1 MSLIVITANTEEEA
15 YPYQKIIAEFGS
27 NCLVMTTEKNVLMDT
42 ILNDMT
48 GLLLSGGHDIHP
60 KFYGQEIDPKSNLI
74 SNEARDLMEFSFLQK
89 ALEGN
94 LPVLAICRGMQL
106 LNVAFGGSLIQHIEG
121 HSLEQ
126 SVPPDVEKPKHHP
139 VYVSPGSKLAA
150 IIGLGAVYRT
160 NSEHHQGLKEAQR
173 AKGLLASAYHTQDG
187 IIEALESPSHDWVIG
202 LQCHPEKTTEVPSI
216 FFRLFQG
223 FVERSE
229 NNRV

>member
-1 MSLIVITANTEEEA
+1 MSLIVITANTEKEA
-15 YPYQKIIAEFGS
+15 YPYQKIIAELGS
-27 NCLVMTTEKNVLMDT
+27 NSLVMTSEKNVLGNT

-48 GLLLSGGHDIHP
+48 GLLLSGGGDIHP
-60 KFYGQEIDPKSNLI
+60 KFYGREIDPKSNLI

-106 LNVAFGGSLIQHIEG
+106 LNIAFGGSLIQHIEG
-121 HSLEQ
+121 HAIEQ
-126 SVPPDVEKPKHHP
+126 SIAPDVQKTKHHP

-160 NSEHHQGLKEAQR
+160 NSEHHQGLKDAQR
-173 AKGLLASAYHTQDG
+173 ANGLLASAYHAEDG

-202 LQCHPEKTTEVPSI
+202 VQCHPEKTKEVPAN